1 MITAKDIRESTF
13 SRAARGYKVDEI
25 DEYLEKVAD
34 SVQRLEEEN
43 KTLIKKMEILAS
55 KVQEYRED
63 EDNIRAALVTAQR
76 SADAIV
82 REAKQSVEGS
92 VSEANAK
99 AKTILDDA
107 KSEADRIISEART
120 SAEVLVDETK
130 KKASAVLI
138 EAKAKAENIVTEA
151 IEGSRKETEN
161 YEMMK
166 KKALEF
172 RSAILQLYKEQFEII
187 KEGRFVQSKGDENI
201 ESSERPVK
209 PVFEQNPTAENRQ
222 ENSRPQAEVKAEEK
236 KPEEAE
242 DFKVESGE
250 EPEKAEDNIPDGFKI
265 GGVKPENEKFK
276 NLKFGDDYDI
286 SKDNDDEDD
295 GQVKTGFFRKKM

>member
-34 SVQRLEEEN
+34 SVERLEGEN
-43 KTLIKKMEILAS
+43 KTLVKKMEILAS
-55 KVQEYRED
+55 KIQEYRED

-120 SAEVLVDETK
+120 SAEALVDETK

-187 KEGRFVQSKGDENI
+187 KEGRFVQPKGDENI
-201 ESSERPVK
+201 ESSDKPVK

-222 ENSRPQAEVKAEEK
+222 ENSLPQTEAKEEK

-242 DFKVESGE
+242 DFKVENRE
-250 EPEKAEDNIPDGFKI
+250 EPEKTEDSITDGFKI

>member
-34 SVQRLEEEN
+34 SVERLEGEN
-43 KTLIKKMEILAS
+43 KTLVKKMEILAS
-55 KVQEYRED
+55 KIQEYRED

-120 SAEVLVDETK
+120 SAEALVDETK

-166 KKALEF
+166 TKALEF

-187 KEGRFVQSKGDENI
+187 KEGRFVQPKGDENI
-201 ESSERPVK
+201 ESSDKPVK

-222 ENSRPQAEVKAEEK
+222 ENSLPQTEAKEEK

-242 DFKVESGE
+242 DFKVENRE
-250 EPEKAEDNIPDGFKI
+250 EPEKAEDSITDGFKI

>member
-34 SVQRLEEEN
+34 SVERLEGEN
-43 KTLIKKMEILAS
+43 KTLVKKMEILAS
-55 KVQEYRED
+55 KIQEYRED

-120 SAEVLVDETK
+120 SAEALVDETK

-187 KEGRFVQSKGDENI
+187 KEGRFVQPKGDENI
-201 ESSERPVK
+201 ESSDKPVK

-222 ENSRPQAEVKAEEK
+222 ENSLPQSEAKEEK

-242 DFKVESGE
+242 EFKVEKRE
-250 EPEKAEDNIPDGFKI
+250 EPEKAEDSITDGFKI

>member
-25 DEYLEKVAD
+25 DEYLEKVAE
-34 SVQRLEEEN
+34 SVERLEGEN
-43 KTLIKKMEILAS
+43 KTLVKKMEILAS

-120 SAEVLVDETK
+120 SAEALVDETK

-187 KEGRFVQSKGDENI
+187 KEGRFVQPKGDENI
-201 ESSERPVK
+201 ESSDKPVK

-222 ENSRPQAEVKAEEK
+222 ENSLPQTEAKEEK

-242 DFKVESGE
+242 DFKVENRE

>member
-34 SVQRLEEEN
+34 SVERLEGEN
-43 KTLIKKMEILAS
+43 KTLAKKMEILAS
-55 KVQEYRED
+55 KIQEYRED

-92 VSEANAK
+92 VSEAIAK

-120 SAEVLVDETK
+120 SAEALVDETK

-187 KEGRFVQSKGDENI
+187 KEGRFVQPKGDENI
-201 ESSERPVK
+201 ESSDKPVK

-222 ENSRPQAEVKAEEK
+222 ENSLPQTEAKEEK

-242 DFKVESGE
+242 DFKVENRE
-250 EPEKAEDNIPDGFKI
+250 EPEKAEDSITDGFKI

>member
-34 SVQRLEEEN
+34 SVERLEGEN
-43 KTLIKKMEILAS
+43 KTLVKKMEILVS

-187 KEGRFVQSKGDENI
+187 KEGRFVQPKGDENI
-201 ESSERPVK
+201 ESSDKPVK

-222 ENSRPQAEVKAEEK
+222 ENSLPQTEAKEEK
-236 KPEEAE
+236 KPEEAD
-242 DFKVESGE
+242 DFKVENRE
-250 EPEKAEDNIPDGFKI
+250 EPEKAEDSITDGFKI

>member
-34 SVQRLEEEN
+34 SVERLEGEN
-43 KTLIKKMEILAS
+43 KTLVKKMEILAS

-107 KSEADRIISEART
+107 KSEADRISTEART
-120 SAEVLVDETK
+120 SAEALVDETK

-187 KEGRFVQSKGDENI
+187 KEGRFVQPKGDENI
-201 ESSERPVK
+201 ESSDKPVK

-222 ENSRPQAEVKAEEK
+222 ENSLPQTEAKEEK

-242 DFKVESGE
+242 DFKVENRE
-250 EPEKAEDNIPDGFKI
+250 EPEKAEDSITDGFKI